1 MRFVAATVGMLGIG
15 CLVTLATLAQPPE
28 GAPPP
33 RQPGG
38 PGGPNFFF
46 RGPGFLPGV
55 PGGQPQNPNAGLLGM
70 PDVQSELKLSASQK
84 EAITKAIADLQK
96 SSQDAM
102 AGFDPR
108 RVGEMSDEERNK
120 LFADMRSKSEA
131 ANKQAD
137 EAFRTILSTEQ
148 TTRLEQLRLQ
158 REGAA
163 AIVRPENVDKLKLS
177 EKQIKQL
184 TEVQARSF
192 SGMGPVVVSPQA
204 QTDLLAVLSTDQ
216 QKQWVEMTG
225 ATFQF
230 PAPLPGNMGRGPG
243 GPGGG
248 PPGFGPPGG
257 GPGGPPG
264 GGPFGGAERQLLK
277 QYDRD
282 ENGFLDNDER
292 KQAREFL
299 KTQPQRGGFGPP
311 AFGPPGGGAG
321 GGRGPGG
328 PGGGPPGFGRREP
341 SKPGPKVDPASVK
354 PLADANLYALNVL
367 RTIFIDFE
375 HSDWEE
381 ELEAFHNSDVEV
393 PATLT
398 VDGKKYPLV
407 GIHFRGA
414 SSYGGVPRG
423 SKRSL
428 NLSLDLVQRDQ
439 RLYGYKSLNLL
450 NANDDPTFLHT
461 VLYSHI
467 SRQYIPA
474 PKANLVKVVINGE
487 SWGVYVNAQQFDKIF
502 LTENYPSKAKGTR
515 WKVGGSPGGGGSL
528 AYRGDN
534 IAEYERLYEMKSN
547 DGEKAWKALI
557 QLCKTLN
564 ETPAEQLPEAIEPI
578 LDVEGALW
586 FLALDNA
593 LVNSDGY
600 WIRASDYSLFRDSD
614 GKFHVIAHDM
624 NETLMP
630 GMGPG
635 MGGPGGPSG
644 GPLGRGPG
652 GPPGGGGAVGN
663 SGYKVDPLIGLYD
676 TSKPLRSKLL
686 AVPKYRVKYLAN
698 VRTIAEQWLDW
709 NKLQPIVA
717 EQVKLIEKEVQADTR
732 KLSSF
737 ADFQAA
743 TGSAGVANRGPSRH
757 NLELFARE
765 RRAYLLDHSALAN

>member
-1 MRFVAATVGMLGIG
+1 MRFVAAMVGLVGVG
-15 CLVTLATLAQPPE
+15 CLISLATLAQPPK

-33 RQPGG
+33 RQPGPP

-46 RGPGFLPGV
+46 RGPGG
-55 PGGQPQNPNAGLLGM
+55 PGGQPQNPLAGLLGM
-70 PDVQSELKLSASQK
+70 PEVQTELKLSAEQNT
-84 EAITKAIADLQK
+84 AITKAVADLQK

-102 AGFDPR
+102 TGFDPR
-108 RVGEMSDEERNK
+108 RLGEMSDEERTK
-120 LFADMRSKSEA
+120 LFTEMRTKSEA
-131 ANKQAD
+131 ANKQAE
-137 EAFRTILSTEQ
+137 EAFRATLSKEQ
-148 TTRLEQLRLQ
+148 TTRLDQLRLQ

-163 AIVRPENVDKLKLS
+163 AIVRPENADKLKLS
-177 EKQIKQL
+177 EKQLKQL

-192 SGMGPVVVSPQA
+192 SGMGPAIVSPQA
-204 QTDLLAVLSTDQ
+204 HADLLAVLSTDQ
-216 QKQWVEMTG
+216 QKQWAELTG
-225 ATFQF
+225 VAFQF
-230 PAPLPGNMGRGPG
+230 PTPPPGNMGRGPG
-243 GPGGG
+243 GPGGPPGFG

-264 GGPFGGAERQLLK
+264 GPFGGPERAVLK
-277 QYDRD
+277 QYDKD
-282 ENGFLDNDER
+282 ENGVLNNDER

-299 KTQPQRGGFGPP
+299 KSQPQRGGFGPP
-311 AFGPPGGGAG
+311 GGGPGGP
-321 GGRGPGG
+321 GRGPGG
-328 PGGGPPGFGRREP
+328 PGGFGRREP
-341 SKPGPKVDPASVK
+341 GKPGPKVDPASVK
-354 PLADANLYALNVL
+354 PVADAPLYAPNVL

-375 HSDWEE
+375 NADWEE
-381 ELEAFHNSDVEV
+381 ELEAFHNTDVEV

-398 VDGKKYPLV
+398 VDGKKYPQV

-439 RLYGYKSLNLL
+439 RLYGYKTLNLL

-467 SRQYIPA
+467 SRQYVPA

-502 LTENYPSKAKGTR
+502 LTENYPSKDKGTR
-515 WKVGGSPGGGGSL
+515 WKVGGSPGGGGSV

-534 IAEYERLYEMKSN
+534 IADYERLYEMKSN

-564 ETPAEQLPEAIEPI
+564 ETPVDELEKAIEPI

-635 MGGPGGPSG
+635 MGGPPGGPG
-644 GPLGRGPG
+644 AGPMGRGPG
-652 GPPGGGGAVGN
+652 GPGLGGPPGGGAGN
-663 SGYKVDPLIGLYD
+663 SGYKVDPLVGLYD
-676 TSKPLRSKLL
+676 TGKPLRSKLL
-686 AVPKYRVKYLAN
+686 AVPKYRAKYLAN

-709 NKLQPIVA
+709 NKLQPLVA
-717 EQVKLIEKEVQADTR
+717 DQVKLIEKEVEADTR

-743 TGSAGVANRGPSRH
+743 TGTAADPSRGPASRH
-757 NLELFARE
+757 SLELFARE
-765 RRAYLLDHSALAN
+765 RRAYLLDHSALAQ